1 MKKWALF
8 LGLILLAA
16 SGCSAEKFQDNQVY
30 VVDGNAE
37 NQTDDFVDWID
48 GEGLDPF
55 QTTADE
61 QPALAAGEIF
71 LTMAPDEMTYYTMQ
85 ITAPVKD
92 TVIIDENP
100 VSVTIMQVTR
110 ESGQQQVVAQD
121 IPFVNKAAWNS
132 TGEIVAFC
140 GGSHLS
146 VYDCK
151 KGRLILQEELADTII
166 TDFFWSPVDNNKMY
180 IEQPGTAGG
189 GLYYVDPQKRVELY
203 ETKEKIYYKAL
214 MQNAYYY
221 ATQWRSSEKDS
232 DGALYTVLADA
243 DRKVIKIIGRG
254 SYKDSYRKSVLLSG
268 EDRFGLYFVADIN
281 QVSKGFNLTDAYI
294 YDAKF
299 LANGQIAY
307 VIRKDSVGVN
317 AFELHICDKE
327 GKVLQVLDVS
337 GSSFYLSA
345 DGRYGFVSGPQ
356 AEIVD
361 FEKLQSMAQNTIVS
375 AGNDEDLLSALRG
388 AVMVYAG
395 MRLGHQ
401 ANEADIERYFVDSD
415 KAGGM
420 AQAEI
425 WARQPKSNQ
434 ESQVFYR
441 AVLDREHSLISAEG
455 DIATCHI
462 ELNGMSQQ
470 SGAFTEQL
478 AWDVIKR
485 NGHWQVF
492 GLSTFTREQQRS
504 TVLTAAEQFLQSG
517 TFYLPISVESIH
529 WRQVQY
535 WQKDKSGLAGWL
547 SDGEWAKADGDM
559 GGLIV
564 WLKQEGDTWQVKE
577 VWYDGGWV
585 YPKQLE

>member
-8 LGLILLAA
+8 LLLILIIT

-30 VVDGNAE
+30 VIDGNAE

-48 GEGLDPF
+48 GEGVDPF
-55 QTTADE
+55 HATSEE
-61 QPALAAGEIF
+61 QPELAAGEIF

-85 ITAPVKD
+85 VTASVKD
-92 TVIIDENP
+92 DVIIDENP
-100 VSVTIMQVTR
+100 VAVTILQVMR
-110 ESGQQQVVAQD
+110 ESGQRQVVAQD

-140 GGSHLS
+140 GGRHLS

-180 IEQPGTAGG
+180 IEQPDTAGG

-203 ETKEKIYYKAL
+203 ETKEKIYYKA
-214 MQNAYYY
+214 MMHNGYYY

-268 EDRFGLYFVADIN
+268 EDCFGLNYVADIN
-281 QVSKGFNLTDAYI
+281 QVSKGFNLTEAYV

-299 LANGQIAY
+299 IANGQIAY
-307 VIRKDSVGVN
+307 VVRKEGIAAN
-317 AFELHICDKE
+317 AFELHICDKG
-327 GKVLQVLDVS
+327 GKLLQVLVIS

-356 AEIVD
+356 AETVD
-361 FEKLQSMAQNTIVS
+361 FETLQIIAKNTNV
-375 AGNDEDLLSALRG
+375 AAEGDEELLSALRG

-401 ANEADIERYFVDSD
+401 ANAADIERYFVDSD

-425 WARQPKSNQ
+425 WARQPDDNQ
-434 ESQVFYR
+434 ETAIFYR

-462 ELNGMSQQ
+462 QLNGMSQQ
-470 SGAFTEQL
+470 SGAFAEQL

-485 NGHWQVF
+485 NGRWQVF
-492 GLSTFTREQQRS
+492 GLSTFTREQQRGA
-504 TVLTAAEQFLQSG
+504 VLTAAEQFLQSSE
-517 TFYLPISVESIH
+517 LPIDVESIH

-547 SDGEWAKADGDM
+547 SDGEWAKADGDS

-564 WLKQEGDTWQVKE
+564 WLKKEGDAWQVRE
-577 VWYDGGWV
+577 IWYDGGWV
-585 YPKQLE
+585 YPEQLE